1 MFGELNLS
9 EEMLKLLNQIAV
21 KGAYIFVAIAFFIV
35 IQRIT
40 ASLINSSKQK
50 LEGRPGISGI
60 SVSFWL
66 SFLYYVIVIV
76 AFLGALRI
84 AGISYTSILAGVS
97 ITGLIVGL
105 ATQNIL
111 SNLFAGMMILA
122 QKPFDIGDSVTV
134 GNYTGTVKAINV
146 LTTTIET
153 LERLEITMPNKMLV
167 DGAIVN
173 NTKSPT
179 RMWNFS
185 FYVDCWEK
193 YPDIKAH
200 IVNLLKADKRVLED
214 PIVFGELTEKG
225 IRITVRAVAETSQLL
240 TMSRETQDHIIDL
253 LSELG
258 CKPLGVT
265 EITIQGGKSRS
276 E

>member
-1 MFGELNLS
+1 
-9 EEMLKLLNQIAV
+9 
-21 KGAYIFVAIAFFIV
+21 
-35 IQRIT
+35 
-40 ASLINSSKQK
+40 
-50 LEGRPGISGI
+50 
-60 SVSFWL
+60 
-66 SFLYYVIVIV
+66 
-76 AFLGALRI
+76 
-84 AGISYTSILAGVS
+84 
-97 ITGLIVGL
+97 
-105 ATQNIL
+105 
-111 SNLFAGMMILA
+111 MILA

-200 IVNLLKADKRVLED
+200 IIDILKADERVLED

-225 IRITVRAVAETSQLL
+225 VRITMRAIVETSQLV
-240 TMSRETQDHIIDL
+240 TMGRETQDRIIDL
-253 LSELG
+253 LAEMG

-265 EITIQGGKSRS
+265 EITIQGL

>member
-1 MFGELNLS
+1 MLGELGLS
-9 EEMLKLLNQIAV
+9 EEALKLLNQIAMR
-21 KGAYIFVAIAFFIV
+21 GAYILVAVLFFIV
-35 IQRIT
+35 VQRIA

-50 LEGRPGISGI
+50 LQGRPGISGI

-66 SFLYYVIVIV
+66 SFLYYVVVIV

-122 QKPFDIGDSVTV
+122 QKPFDIGDSVTI
-134 GNYTGTVKAINV
+134 GSYTGTVKAINV

-153 LERLEITMPNKMLV
+153 LERLEITMPNKILV
-167 DGAIVN
+167 DGPIVN

-185 FYVDCWEK
+185 FYMDCWEK
-193 YPDIKAH
+193 YPVIKAR
-200 IVNLLKADKRVLED
+200 IGDLLKSDERVMEE
-214 PIVFGELTEKG
+214 PMVFGELTEKG
-225 IRITVRAVAETSQLL
+225 VKITIRAITETAQLVH
-240 TMSRETQDHIIDL
+240 MSRQIQDRIINL
-253 LSELG
+253 LAEMG

-265 EITIQGGKSRS
+265 EITIQGGKSQ
-276 E
+276 